1 MPISRSE
8 GWKIA
13 LSIPGTEEVLWF
25 KKPAVFLH
33 GQFLTKVHDKEDA
46 MTLRVS
52 SMEMRDMM
60 LEVKPK
66 LFYLTEHYR
75 NFPFILARLTAL
87 TPKLL
92 KEILVGRAAQLAEKP
107 VKKVCKPAKNQKANQ
122 TLTLAGAGSRHA
134 IEVQN
139 RFRARMACASR
150 ACRARPVVGAGNR
163 LSPDRRL
170 GRRQT
175 DRRRHRLD
183 DPAALALAA
192 RRHDGGIFFTDRRRH
207 SGFRGP
213 VLS

>member
-25 KKPAVFLH
+25 RKPAVFLH

-60 LEVKPK
+60 LEAEPR
-66 LFYLTEHYR
+66 LFYITDHYR

-92 KEILVGRAAQLAEKP
+92 KEILVGRAAQLME
-107 VKKVCKPAKNQKANQ
+107 KPAKKAR
-122 TLTLAGAGSRHA
+122 TAAKKTKKLTKR
-134 IEVQN
+134 
-139 RFRARMACASR
+139 
-150 ACRARPVVGAGNR
+150 
-163 LSPDRRL
+163 
-170 GRRQT
+170 
-175 DRRRHRLD
+175 
-183 DPAALALAA
+183 
-192 RRHDGGIFFTDRRRH
+192 
-207 SGFRGP
+207 
-213 VLS
+213 